1 MKKFILGTKKSM
13 TQVFDADGRAYPAT
27 VLSAGPVTITQV
39 KTIENDGYTAFQIG
53 FGEQKVSRLGSALA
67 GHLKGKG
74 ETKEGM
80 SYRHLSEF
88 CVTPEEAGKFKVGDK
103 IDLSM
108 FAVGDHVTVRS
119 ESKGKGFQGA
129 VKRHHFRG
137 GSRTHGQKHSE
148 REVGSINGGGR
159 VGSGR
164 VAKGKRMPGRMG
176 GDMVTVKNLKVL
188 QVRPE
193 TNELVVY
200 GSLPGRKG
208 VLVSIAA

>member
-1 MKKFILGTKKSM
+1 MKKFILGTKKAM
-13 TQVFDADGRAYPAT
+13 TQVFDETGRAFPAT
-27 VLSAGPVTITQV
+27 VLSAGTVTVTQV
-39 KTIENDGYTAFQIG
+39 KTVKSDGYDGLQVG
-53 FGEQKVSRLGSALA
+53 FGEQKEQRLGKAVV

-74 ETKEGM
+74 AANF
-80 SYRHLSEF
+80 RHMSEF
-88 CVTPEEAGKFKVGDK
+88 RIAPENADKFKVGDT
-103 IDLSM
+103 ISLSM
-108 FAVGDHVTVRS
+108 FAVGDFVSVRS
-119 ESKGKGFQGA
+119 LSKGKGFQGA
-129 VKRHHFRG
+129 VKRYHFKG
-137 GSRTHGQKHSE
+137 GRRSHGQKHSE

-193 TNELVVY
+193 TNELVIH

-208 VLVSIAA
+208 VLVSIVA